1 MMQPMIQALGKLDR
15 RLLQGIALLLV
26 ALMAFEGWIFVLRK
40 PYAEYQKILAT
51 RVALSSALKNAPD
64 QSSELG
70 KMANELKQLSDKLSG
85 ELRLSAS
92 DDKMAASVME
102 ALDQSATVHGL
113 TLISIKPGE
122 RVPVSVF
129 EEVSFEVNARGAYLQ
144 LCQWLLDFGNQLGSN
159 ATITEFDMKSADEG
173 RQVALSLKIALYR
186 PLKTSEALK

>member
-1 MMQPMIQALGKLDR
+1 MMKPMIQALGKLDR
-15 RLLQGIALLLV
+15 RLLWGSMLLLV
-26 ALMAFEGWIFVLRK
+26 ALMVFEGWIFVLRK
-40 PYAEYQKILAT
+40 PYIEYQKILAT

-85 ELRLSAS
+85 ELHLAAS

-102 ALDQSATVHGL
+102 ALDKSASAHGL
-113 TLISIKPGE
+113 ALISIKPGE
-122 RVPVSVF
+122 RTPVSVF
-129 EEVSFEVNARGAYLQ
+129 EEISFEVNAKGAYLQ
-144 LCQWLLDFGNQLGSN
+144 LCQWLLDFGTQLGRN

-186 PLKTSEALK
+186 PLKTSEMPK